1 MKKRAREEECPQF
14 PSWMTTFAD
23 LMSLL
28 LTFFILLYSMS
39 VINIQ
44 AFTKWISFF
53 QGGREVSLPA
63 SLIPPPVI
71 APQVNRLALKMQS
84 VLRKIHGYSA
94 FQVMI
99 GRNEVIIK
107 FPGEINFALG
117 DYKLKPIF
125 KKALKMLIPVL
136 KEIKG
141 NYRIAI
147 QGYASSIE
155 KPKYP
160 WIKDLWVLSAKRSTE
175 VLRFLLSNGIKKEKL
190 VAMAYGPLKP
200 VYKGKNNEL
209 LKKNARVELRIIF
222 YNQNY
227 IKGQPPTKMKKIEP
241 IPELK
246 ELLQETK

>member
-1 MKKRAREEECPQF
+1 
-14 PSWMTTFAD
+14 MT
-23 LMSLL
+23 LMLQIENLKNKISG
-28 LTFFILLYSMS
+28 
-39 VINIQ
+39 
-44 AFTKWISFF
+44 KISFNENLSKLSWF
-53 QGGREVSLPA
+53 NLGGAAKVLFRPKSLQEL
-63 SLIPPPVI
+63 SL
-71 APQVNRLALKMQS
+71 
-84 VLRKIHGYSA
+84 
-94 FQVMI
+94 F
-99 GRNEVIIK
+99 
-107 FPGEINFALG
+107 
-117 DYKLKPIF
+117 
-125 KKALKMLIPVL
+125 L

-175 VLRFLLSNGIKKEKL
+175 VLRFLLSNGIKREKL